1 MEREL
6 SVSLEIVPFYMCT
19 QILGFINV
27 RIWFLTNKYLYSGN
41 DFPKKVFGFFQSL
54 DSRLVV
60 YSCDFF
66 KMKPDILENG
76 KCDAVYDRGAF
87 EAIYESDRQA
97 YVRTILSLLTSD
109 FRYILNVY
117 EYEDEVFICYKL

>member
-1 MEREL
+1 M
-6 SVSLEIVPFYMCT
+6 FC
-19 QILGFINV
+19 
-27 RIWFLTNKYLYSGN
+27 
-41 DFPKKVFGFFQSL
+41 FFQSL

-117 EYEDEVFICYKL
+117 EYEDEVYSYVILVSNL

>member
-1 MEREL
+1 M
-6 SVSLEIVPFYMCT
+6 
-19 QILGFINV
+19 
-27 RIWFLTNKYLYSGN
+27 YSGN
-41 DFPKKVFGFFQSL
+41 DFLKNILVYFFFQSL

-66 KMKPDILENG
+66 KMKVDVLEHG

-97 YVRTILSLLTSD
+97 YVRTILALLTSD

-117 EYEDEVFICYKL
+117 EYEDEVYNMLRHVFWQISKHLKDSTTFDYGLQTL

>member
-1 MEREL
+1 MHTDFGFYKCKNLVFDEL
-6 SVSLEIVPFYMCT
+6 V
-19 QILGFINV
+19 
-27 RIWFLTNKYLYSGN
+27 YSGN
-41 DFPKKVFGFFQSL
+41 DFLKKMFGFFQSL

>member
-1 MEREL
+1 M
-6 SVSLEIVPFYMCT
+6 FC
-19 QILGFINV
+19 
-27 RIWFLTNKYLYSGN
+27 
-41 DFPKKVFGFFQSL
+41 FFQSL

-117 EYEDEVFICYKL
+117 EYEDEVFICYFCFKSLNKL

>member
-1 MEREL
+1 M
-6 SVSLEIVPFYMCT
+6 
-19 QILGFINV
+19 
-27 RIWFLTNKYLYSGN
+27 
-41 DFPKKVFGFFQSL
+41 FGFFQNL

-97 YVRTILSLLTSD
+97 YVRTILSLLTSSPS
-109 FRYILNVY
+109 FRLHYLVCCPRN
-117 EYEDEVFICYKL
+117 KRLMQR